1 MTIDAYRY
9 VFPND
14 EDQLL
19 QAVARQPVT
28 ASIAGSSFSFQFYSK
43 VCVNG
48 LNSMTLNSLFIFI
61 RCVKLTNSFNLCDR
75 GFSPVHVRLLWIM
88 LY

>member
-9 VFPND
+9 VRPND

-28 ASIAGSSFSFQFYSK
+28 ASITGSSFSFQFYSK
-43 VCVNG
+43 VWVNG
-48 LNSMTLNSLFIFI
+48 LNSRALNSLFII

-75 GFSPVHVRLLWIM
+75 AFSPVHVRLLWIM